1 MFETSVPWLHLC
13 SYNACPCYLKS
24 RRDLL
29 WLFQSNGVR
38 VEQLPYKDSELVNFS
53 FLMLMYREEEGEPE
67 EGLIFVSR
75 VMILGLS
82 ESEVFT

>member
-1 MFETSVPWLHLC
+1 M
-13 SYNACPCYLKS
+13 
-24 RRDLL
+24 
-29 WLFQSNGVR
+29 R
-38 VEQLPYKDSELVNFS
+38 VEQQPYKDSELVNFS